1 MASGAALLL
10 HPQNNIYCFLFFT
23 EFTNTQSQSEDYEE
37 VRHLLGMRW
46 FLSFFSLRSKILW
59 FLNLLF
65 LLGPTFWNKAS
76 PTSGHR
82 HPKEI
87 FLTHTHTHKYRF
99 SNKHCSKNSKLS
111 FKLNF
116 LSTYLKSQQ
125 FVLCSLM
132 YLCCLFSFLLLF
144 GVEGCESYK
153 YNCHTGFLHKTP
165 TLGDTV
171 YALFKLSSVP
181 GLECNNSL

>member
-87 FLTHTHTHKYRF
+87 FLTHTHTHTNTDLAISTVPRTQNY
-99 SNKHCSKNSKLS
+99 HLS
-111 FKLNF
+111 LIF
-116 LSTYLKSQQ
+116 YLHIWNPNNLYYALWCIS
-125 FVLCSLM
+125 VVCSLFCC
-132 YLCCLFSFLLLF
+132 YL
-144 GVEGCESYK
+144 GWRAARAINTTV
-153 YNCHTGFLHKTP
+153 
-165 TLGDTV
+165 TL
-171 YALFKLSSVP
+171 ASSIKP
-181 GLECNNSL
+181 QP